1 MSDKETI
8 KALTDRV
15 SKLEKLVEELNTSI
29 IRLKYDT
36 DQQSKNVTYLS
47 SHIDTLDRVAACT
60 YYGRSILQEET

>member
-36 DQQSKNVTYLS
+36 DQQSY
-47 SHIDTLDRVAACT
+47 
-60 YYGRSILQEET
+60 